1 VKLDT
6 EKALKSYDYGQIPVD
21 GSIFLLCGK
30 ANLELGYLIIAEN
43 LLHRCFQYKDDV
55 QLTLMAHDLLGKCYR
70 EQGHFDQACDHY
82 EKVIKSDDTT
92 TEMVHASSFDLG

>member
-1 VKLDT
+1 MKLDT

-70 EQGHFDQACDHY
+70 EHSNEYKAKRNKAFYDRFRN
-82 EKVIKSDDTT
+82 EIK
-92 TEMVHASSFDLG
+92 AQ